1 MTEHEFTDLLGGIDP
16 ALVARAEARVPVR
29 KKQSFRRTVIVLA
42 AALLVLISL
51 LSVAVIAYFPKT
63 YDLDYEI
70 PKHENA
76 SKVAQIYY
84 TEDGKIKR
92 QSVLLPPTA
101 ENIFMTWQHL
111 NGLEDQATL
120 IEIAST
126 EGAYPDRQVV
136 MTLSTEL
143 RDHPE
148 SETLLDSLQKTF
160 AQYFVMRAEN
170 ISFEFADQTIEDV
183 GLHFYY
189 LPSVASSPAV
199 PGGRIVVT
207 VGMTNVSDQ
216 DIAFEGAWS
225 DFVPRAKLLAKSI
238 IYVAHEIHP
247 EPNDSTTE
255 IAEYR
260 LAPGQSREVTYVFHI
275 PEQAPVG
282 VYDLTVS
289 FGEQSHT
296 FERFVSITELSTPV
310 ITPDSHSYV
319 YSNFLKEYGL
329 NTSDPVAF
337 KAALQALTHGGVG
350 LFEIMNEADVD
361 WLPGYSGEIYDSE
374 QFTYVY
380 SAPSQDGANTSH
392 VNTFTATVLPDGMIL
407 PYGISPE
414 EGLIAA
420 LCKLG
425 MTEQDARNALEKKIT
440 HFFTDS
446 MHSSITVITVSYNTT
461 YIEIAYAYGRT
472 CVDIRFDE
480 NGEHFQML
488 RIQTEAS
495 PAPQDVQV
503 VFTGF
508 MYDEFVYTLSAQ
520 QYEQFVFM
528 LERAEKIADTAELE
542 CDSFGTVGNSSFKY
556 DSKTGVLLLDGCT
569 YTLTEQDRLKLNVMV
584 SGTVHLN
591 FDPSATIE
599 VDSPYDDITHY
610 ATLSEAHR
618 DRIIAILNDGNWE
631 WLPGGPNVQAGD
643 HTLTF
648 WDADTPLDK
657 RDRIEY
663 HSETGLFVYNE
674 YYLNISN
681 ADRLAVNDIFSGY
694 AVQRPD
700 T

>member
-16 ALVARAEARVPVR
+16 ALIARAEARVPVR
-29 KKQSFRRTVIVLA
+29 KKQSFRRTVIILA
-42 AALLVLISL
+42 AALLVLSTL
-51 LSVAVIAYFPKT
+51 LSVAAIASFPKT

-70 PKHENA
+70 PKHEYAN
-76 SKVAQIYY
+76 KIAQIYY
-84 TEDGKIKR
+84 AEDGKIKK
-92 QSVLLPPTA
+92 QNVLLPPTA

-111 NGLEDQATL
+111 NGLEDKTSL
-120 IEIAST
+120 IEIVST

-170 ISFEFADQTIEDV
+170 ISFVFADQTIEDV

-189 LPSVASSPAV
+189 LPSVASSPPV

-216 DIAFEGAWS
+216 DIVFEGAWS
-225 DFVPRAKLLAKSI
+225 DFAPRAKLLEKSI
-238 IYVAHEIHP
+238 IYVANYIFP
-247 EPNDSTTE
+247 ELNDSTTE

-260 LAPGQSREVTYVFHI
+260 LAPGQSREVTYMFHI
-275 PEQAPVG
+275 PEQAADA
-282 VYDLTVS
+282 YDLIVS
-289 FGEQSHT
+289 FGDQSYT
-296 FERFVSITELSTPV
+296 FENFVSFTELS
-310 ITPDSHSYV
+310 
-319 YSNFLKEYGL
+319 K
-329 NTSDPVAF
+329 
-337 KAALQALTHGGVG
+337 
-350 LFEIMNEADVD
+350 
-361 WLPGYSGEIYDSE
+361 
-374 QFTYVY
+374 
-380 SAPSQDGANTSH
+380 
-392 VNTFTATVLPDGMIL
+392 
-407 PYGISPE
+407 
-414 EGLIAA
+414 
-420 LCKLG
+420 
-425 MTEQDARNALEKKIT
+425 
-440 HFFTDS
+440 
-446 MHSSITVITVSYNTT
+446 
-461 YIEIAYAYGRT
+461 
-472 CVDIRFDE
+472 
-480 NGEHFQML
+480 
-488 RIQTEAS
+488 
-495 PAPQDVQV
+495 QV
-503 VFTGF
+503 VFTNF
-508 MYDEFVYTLSAQ
+508 MYDDFVYTLSAQ
-520 QYEQFVFM
+520 QCEQFVFM
-528 LERAEKIADTAELE
+528 LERAERIADTVELE
-542 CDSFGTVGNSSFKY
+542 CDSSGTVGNSSFKY

-591 FDPSATIE
+591 FDPSAIVE
-599 VDSPYDDITHY
+599 VNSPYDDITHY

-618 DRIIAILNDGNWE
+618 DRIIAILNDGNWG
-631 WLPGGPNVQAGD
+631 WLPGSPNVQPGD